1 MTKEDEKGGANRS
14 FNRIIYNPQERP
26 NITIGDHVF
35 AVADI
40 SEKGLRLISDKKIKP
55 DLKLKGKLTL
65 LCGEALDVQG
75 VIIWQEGSDFGLQFD
90 NLLASDIIL
99 KEQRH
104 ILVSAL

>member
-1 MTKEDEKGGANRS
+1 MAQADDKNRS

-26 NITIGDHVF
+26 DLKIGDHVF

-55 DLKLKGKLTL
+55 DVKIKGKLTF
-65 LCGEALDVQG
+65 LCGAALDVEG
-75 VIIWQEGSDFGLQFD
+75 MIIWQEGKEFGLHFD
-90 NLLASDIIL
+90 NLLPSDIIL